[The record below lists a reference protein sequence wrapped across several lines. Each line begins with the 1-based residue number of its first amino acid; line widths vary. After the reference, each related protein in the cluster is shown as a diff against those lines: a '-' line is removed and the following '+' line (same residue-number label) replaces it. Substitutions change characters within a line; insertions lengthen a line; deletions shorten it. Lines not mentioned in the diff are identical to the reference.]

1 MNNRWFK
8 ELVFIY
14 LFLFFPPLNKVRRL
28 VIVWGK
34 FFSAFVYETSRLLL
48 RNATVD
54 ARLLR
59 EHIQGRSFQIWR
71 SAWNFRLW
79 AKKYLVHFVR
89 SFIEG
94 KSKSKNSAVCRETSI
109 ISINY
114 KFLVNFL
121 LTYHYGRRQRNIGVF
136 CWSILKFCLTGKK
149 LLYILTMEFLIKI
162 LCYSYAKK

>member
-1 MNNRWFK
+1 MS
-8 ELVFIY
+8 LY
-14 LFLFFPPLNKVRRL
+14 TFFYFFFSFLNKVRRL

-54 ARLLR
+54 ARSLR
-59 EHIQGRSFQIWR
+59 EHIEGRSFEIWR

-79 AKKYLVHFVR
+79 AKKSLVHFVR

-94 KSKSKNSAVCRETSI
+94 KSKSKNSAVCRETYI

-114 KFLVNFL
+114 KFLVNYL
-121 LTYHYGRRQRNIGVF
+121 LTDHYGRRKSFQQRDIGVF

-149 LLYILTMEFLIKI
+149 LL
-162 LCYSYAKK
+162 